1 MSNVTALILLAGI
14 GKRMKTLGKQTPK
27 SLLVVKN
34 KPILW
39 YSINTLQKCGISKFI
54 FVTGYKADKIISFS
68 KKMFPKL
75 SIKFIYNNK
84 FNTTN
89 SIYSYFLAREHVK
102 NKDFL
107 RTILQLCSVQMAF
120 TALTSL
126 APIFVV
132 DVLNRDKGYIAFI
145 MGPVILVALASFALL
160 PKLYRKFTSNFIL
173 LCSICLI
180 GLLFILVLPISV
192 VSQGSPTYYILL
204 FGLLGMP
211 MASVLGLEALAVTD
225 VMNEDEEAGIYF
237 GAFNFIIKAMNGFAI
252 MIAGYAIDLSS
263 TYQNPAIILWTLT
276 AFGLLVMLMVS
287 ISMKIGTSKDT
298 QANFLEI

>member
-107 RTILQLCSVQMAF
+107 RLEGDLLYTPNIIKKILINCV
-120 TALTSL
+120 
-126 APIFVV
+126 I
-132 DVLNRDKGYIAFI
+132 FI
-145 MGPVILVALASFALL
+145 ML
-160 PKLYRKFTSNFIL
+160 K
-173 LCSICLI
+173 SI
-180 GLLFILVLPISV
+180 
-192 VSQGSPTYYILL
+192 
-204 FGLLGMP
+204 M
-211 MASVLGLEALAVTD
+211 
-225 VMNEDEEAGIYF
+225 
-237 GAFNFIIKAMNGFAI
+237 
-252 MIAGYAIDLSS
+252 
-263 TYQNPAIILWTLT
+263 
-276 AFGLLVMLMVS
+276 
-287 ISMKIGTSKDT
+287 
-298 QANFLEI
+298 

>member
-1 MSNVTALILLAGI
+1 
-14 GKRMKTLGKQTPK
+14 
-27 SLLVVKN
+27 
-34 KPILW
+34 
-39 YSINTLQKCGISKFI
+39 
-54 FVTGYKADKIISFS
+54 
-68 KKMFPKL
+68 
-75 SIKFIYNNK
+75 
-84 FNTTN
+84 
-89 SIYSYFLAREHVK
+89 
-102 NKDFL
+102 
-107 RTILQLCSVQMAF
+107 MAF